1 MKKIIVTLTLLLFC
15 ILSIQAQSNT
25 VSIGSEATGS
35 GGTASFTA
43 GEVFYTYKS
52 SASGSVTEGVQQ
64 AISNPFT
71 ITFDSNGG
79 TGTMATQAMATGTS
93 DSLTANAFTRTG
105 YTFAGWATT
114 SGGTVA
120 YANSANYTMGDA
132 DVSLYAKWTIADSQ
146 SFCAGAKVA
155 AAGSGL
161 KFYTALTG
169 GSPLAETTALV
180 TRNYFVIETINN
192 VGSNPRV
199 PVAITVNAL
208 PVTPSALTSLESKKI
223 CKYID
228 SDTPVLFSATATGA
242 SSYIWTTTIANIT
255 ESDITNDGAEAL
267 ISFKKVSK
275 TPGAIGSVKVQI
287 QNANGCISLAREL
300 KLSTTVPTAPTSL
313 TMISADSTPHFKG
326 LVSAATESTPAVY
339 TLLGLDSLTAGI
351 KKVGPYMGTET
362 VFTLTATEAPTAA
375 SYAWTLPD
383 GVNPIGDVTGNI
395 ITVTFDGAEV
405 KTIGAL
411 PIVVQSVGGCG
422 TSTTART
429 LTLSRAVP
437 TAPTKLVLTE
447 GNSETAITKVG
458 AYTKKSTQLTLTAT
472 PFTTQG
478 GTATSYAWK
487 LPTGVTC
494 ISQHTTDVTLTGST
508 TIDGVVTPWTIT
520 DAIATASSTITIDFE
535 GVDSG
540 VFSFPLSVY
549 AVNGTGNSKARTLT
563 LTAAAPATPAIVGSG
578 GTGTSGQFSSCSTK
592 TYTATLIP
600 GASYNWTAPG
610 GTITQ
615 TGNVIEV
622 DYSATSVPLL
632 GTSTVTCSATNGTGT
647 SVVKSLTVKR
657 IACPTPAPRFS
668 DVTEKFSVVA
678 YPNPS
683 STNFN
688 LNITSSSAKNVEV
701 KVYDMIGKLINKMEV
716 SPSKVAGLQIGDR
729 YPSGVYNVIVSQGTE
744 VKTLRVI
751 KQ

>member
-1 MKKIIVTLTLLLFC
+1 MINGTISFEGNTSPIEWLVEPWETTTF
-15 ILSIQAQSNT
+15 SITEISD
-25 VSIGSEATGS
+25 
-35 GGTASFTA
+35 
-43 GEVFYTYKS
+43 
-52 SASGSVTEGVQQ
+52 ASGPIDAGQISGQVQV
-64 AISNPFT
+64 IVNDCNPFT

-79 TGTMATQAMATGTS
+79 TGTMPTLAIATGTS

-120 YANSANYTMGDA
+120 YANSANYTMGNA

-146 SFCAGAKVA
+146 SFCKGAKVA

-180 TRNYFVIETINN
+180 TKNYFVIETINN

-228 SDTPVLFSATATGA
+228 SDTPVLFSATPTGA
-242 SSYIWTTTIANIT
+242 SSYIWTTTINNIT
-255 ESDITNDGAEAL
+255 EEDITNDGATAL

-287 QNANGCISLAREL
+287 QDANGCISLPRAL
-300 KLSTTVPTAPTSL
+300 ALTTAVPTAPTSL
-313 TMISADSTPHFKG
+313 VMTSANSTPHFKG

-339 TLLGLDSLTAGI
+339 GLFGLNFLTAGI

-362 VFTLTATEAPTAA
+362 EFTLTAAEAPTAA
-375 SYAWTLPD
+375 SYEWTLN
-383 GVNPIGDVTGNI
+383 GATQLSGDNERT
-395 ITVTFDGAEV
+395 ITVDFSGVEPG
-405 KTIGAL
+405 IGSL
-411 PIVVQSVGGCG
+411 PIVVKSVGGCG
-422 TSTTART
+422 TSTART
-429 LTLSRAVP
+429 LTLARAVP
-437 TAPTKLVLTE
+437 GAPTALVLTD
-447 GNSETAITKVG
+447 GPTALTKVSP
-458 AYTKKSTQLTLTAT
+458 YTGKSTELTLTAT

-478 GTATSYAWK
+478 GTATSYAWI
-487 LPTGVTC
+487 LPAGVNCLTDNTPTMVKQSVNTGTFTTEGAPIFANQDFEA
-494 ISQHTTDVTLTGST
+494 ISTGT
-508 TIDGVVTPWTIT
+508 E
-520 DAIATASSTITIDFE
+520 STITVDFAGAATA
-535 GVDSG
+535 GVL
-540 VFSFPLSVY
+540 SFPLSVF
-549 AVNGTGNSKARTLT
+549 AVNRTGNSKARTRIV
-563 LTAAAPATPAIVGSG
+563 TAAAPATPAIVGSG
-578 GTGTSGQFSSCSTK
+578 GNGTAAQFGSCLSK

-600 GASYNWTAPG
+600 GATYNWTAPE

-615 TGNVIEV
+615 TGNVIVV
-622 DYSATSVPLL
+622 DYSATLVPLL
-632 GTSTVTCSATNGTGT
+632 GTSTVTCSATNGTAT
-647 SVVKSLTVKR
+647 SGVKSLTVKR
-657 IACPTPAPRFS
+657 IACTTPAPRFS

-678 YPNPS
+678 FPNPS

-688 LNITSSSAKNVEV
+688 LSITSSSAKNVEV

-729 YPSGVYNVIVSQGTE
+729 YPSGVYNVTVSQGTE